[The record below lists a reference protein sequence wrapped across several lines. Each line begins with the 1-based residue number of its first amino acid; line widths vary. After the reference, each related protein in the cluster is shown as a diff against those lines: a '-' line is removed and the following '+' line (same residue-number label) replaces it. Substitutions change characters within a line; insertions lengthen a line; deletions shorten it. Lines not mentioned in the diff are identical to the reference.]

1 MPTNFQ
7 GSINQALGVA
17 GVLAGISG
25 IPQERREAAKIDKLR
40 ESAKSQRDTIV
51 STLDK
56 APSDSPEYAGAKET
70 AQYFDEKLGEA
81 TRAKYEARP
90 TEKNAQELLKEN
102 IKAQR
107 NKGILS
113 RGEQRKVEREGAQA
127 RLDEEEAAY
136 QDYLDERAAA
146 YQDYLDEES
155 WYVPNDEAR
164 AEQANKRA
172 ATQQKTRKKRRDFI
186 RDYLSQMQTNMGGK
200 VGDMPTDIQKIIAA
214 NYSPK
219 ERQRIMNQQDKE
231 KGGKK

>member
-51 STLDK
+51 DTLKD
-56 APSDSPEYAGAKET
+56 APSDSPEYAAAKET

-90 TEKNAQELLKEN
+90 TEKNAQELLNEN
-102 IKAQR
+102 IKAQK
-107 NKGILS
+107 NKAAIS
-113 RGEQRKVEREGAQA
+113 RGEQRK
-127 RLDEEEAAY
+127 LYDESEAEAEAAR
-136 QDYLDERAAA
+136 QAAF
-146 YQDYLDEES
+146 QEEMDQLMEQG
-155 WYVPNDEAR
+155 YVPNDEAR
-164 AEQANKRA
+164 AEQAINRA

-200 VGDMPTDIQKIIAA
+200 VGDMAPEMQKKIAA
-214 NYSPK
+214 NYSSK